1 LCRCTR
7 SPKFPQSRDENILK
21 VTSSIIT
28 FKMKEN
34 PSLKKERFELGN
46 SYSSIDKDEIENEYD
61 YERKINYPN
70 FTTSNGL
77 FFILMGTVV
86 SALGNR

>member
-1 LCRCTR
+1 
-7 SPKFPQSRDENILK
+7 
-21 VTSSIIT
+21 
-28 FKMKEN
+28 MKEA
-34 PSLKKERFELGN
+34 PSIKKENFELVN

-70 FTTSNGL
+70 FTTSSGL
-77 FFILMGTVV
+77 FFILLGTIV